1 MNARNTRL
9 ALLVVILG
17 ASFAATAQKVK
28 VGYDKSV
35 DFGQFKTYAWI
46 PRDTP
51 ATMPLL
57 ATSIQLDV
65 DHQLNA
71 KGLTKVES
79 NPDLLVTYQS
89 GVDAQHAAPAH
100 DSGYTASGGIPPPN
114 ATMWGGALNAGSVTQ
129 VVKGTLQIALVDAK
143 QKQTVWSGTAKAK
156 IDTEKQG
163 KLFDLVDK
171 AITEMFKDYPPTVKE
186 K

>member
-1 MNARNTRL
+1 MNARNSRL
-9 ALLVVILG
+9 SLLVVILG
-17 ASFAATAQKVK
+17 VSLVQAQKVK
-28 VGYDKSV
+28 VGYDKSA

-57 ATSIQLDV
+57 STSIQLDV
-65 DHQLNA
+65 DHQLSA

-89 GVDAQHAAPAH
+89 GVDAQNAAPAH
-100 DSGYTASGGIPPPN
+100 DTGYTASGGIPPPN
-114 ATMWGGALNAGSVTQ
+114 ATMWGGALSAGSVTQ
-129 VVKGTLQIALVDAK
+129 VVKGTLHVALIDAK
-143 QKQTVWSGTAKAK
+143 QKQTVWSGIAKAK
-156 IDTEKQG
+156 IDTEKQA
-163 KLFDLVDK
+163 KLFDQVDK
-171 AITEMFKDYPPTVKE
+171 AITEMFKDYPPAKE

>member
-1 MNARNTRL
+1 MIARNPR
-9 ALLVVILG
+9 LVVVVVLLG
-17 ASFAATAQKVK
+17 TSLMLAQKVK
-28 VGYDKSV
+28 VGYDKSA
-35 DFGQFKTYAWI
+35 DFGQYKTYAWI

-57 ATSIQLDV
+57 STSIQLDV
-65 DHQLNA
+65 DHQLTA

-89 GVDAQHAAPAH
+89 GVDTQSAAPAH
-100 DSGYTASGGIPPPN
+100 DTGYTSSGGIPPPN

-129 VVKGTLQIALVDAK
+129 VVKGTLQVALIDAK

-156 IDTEKQG
+156 IDAEKQG
-163 KLFDLVDK
+163 KLFDQVDK
-171 AITEMFKDYPPTVKE
+171 VITEMFKDYPPAKE

>member
-1 MNARNTRL
+1 MNARNARL

-17 ASFAATAQKVK
+17 GSLAQAQKVK
-28 VGYDKSV
+28 VGYDKSA

-57 ATSIQLDV
+57 SAAIQLDV
-65 DHQLNA
+65 DHALNA

-89 GVDAQHAAPAH
+89 GVDAQNAAPAH
-100 DSGYTASGGIPPPN
+100 DTGYTASGGIPPSN
-114 ATMWGGALNAGSVTQ
+114 STMWGGSLSAGSVTQ
-129 VVKGTLQIALVDAK
+129 VVHGTLAVSLVDARR
-143 QKQTVWSGTAKAK
+143 KQTVWSGTAKAK
-156 IDTEKQG
+156 IDSEKQS
-163 KLFDLVDK
+163 KLYDQVDK
-171 AITEMFKDYPPTVKE
+171 VITEMFKNYPPAKE